1 MSDQNKKRHVCL
13 TAWLILMI
21 IANALTSLAYLMG
34 SQSIRQQFPQ
44 APPWVFT
51 VLGVMAL
58 INIVCAL
65 ALWKWKKW
73 GFYGFVASSLVA
85 LAINLMVGVT
95 IYKALFGVIGFVILF
110 GVLQIGKENKGWTQ
124 LE

>member
-21 IANALTSLAYLMG
+21 IANALMSLTYLMG

-58 INIVCAL
+58 INLVCAL

-85 LAINLMVGVT
+85 FVINLMVGVT
-95 IYKALFGVIGFVILF
+95 IYRALFGVIGFVILF
-110 GVLQIGKENKGWTQ
+110 GILQLGKENKGWTQ